1 MSALIDFILTVKPIL
16 GAAFLL
22 LGGILGIIGAIG
34 ILRFPDVYTRVHAAS
49 IIDTGAM
56 TVAIFGM
63 VLLAPS
69 ITIIIKLA
77 AIWLFL
83 FITGPTSSHALVN
96 AAYKAGIQPMI
107 GGEARGEKTG
117 SDGDA
122 A

>member
-1 MSALIDFILTVKPIL
+1 MTAMLDLLLTLKPIL
-16 GAAFLL
+16 GSALVL
-22 LGGILGIIGAIG
+22 LGALLGIIGAIG

-63 VLLAPS
+63 MLLAPS
-69 ITIIIKLA
+69 LTIVIKLA

-83 FITGPTSSHALVN
+83 FLTGPTSSHALVN

-107 GGEARGEKTG
+107 GAEARGEKTG
-117 SDGDA
+117 SDGGA
-122 A
+122 S

>member
-1 MSALIDFILTVKPIL
+1 MSALIDFILVVKPVL
-16 GAAFLL
+16 GAALLL

-69 ITIIIKLA
+69 LTIVVKLA

-117 SDGDA
+117 SDGGA
-122 A
+122 S

>member
-1 MSALIDFILTVKPIL
+1 MSAVIDLLLVIKPIL
-16 GAAFLL
+16 GAALL
-22 LGGILGIIGAIG
+22 LAGGIMGIIGAIG

-63 VLLAPS
+63 VLLAPT
-69 ITIIIKLA
+69 ITIVIKLA

-117 SDGDA
+117 TDGGA
-122 A
+122 S

>member
-1 MSALIDFILTVKPIL
+1 MSAVLDLLLTVKPIL
-16 GAAFLL
+16 GAALL
-22 LGGILGIIGAIG
+22 LVGGIMGIIGAIG

-63 VLLAPS
+63 MLLAPT
-69 ITIIIKLA
+69 ITIMIKLA

-96 AAYKAGIQPMI
+96 AAYKAGVQPMI
-107 GGEARGEKTG
+107 GGEARGEKPG
-117 SDGDA
+117 GVS
-122 A
+122 

>member
-122 A
+122 V